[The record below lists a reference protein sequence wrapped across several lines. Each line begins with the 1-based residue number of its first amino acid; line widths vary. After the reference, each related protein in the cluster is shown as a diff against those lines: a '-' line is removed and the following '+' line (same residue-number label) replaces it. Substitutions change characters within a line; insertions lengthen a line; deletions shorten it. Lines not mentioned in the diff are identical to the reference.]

1 MENGTNTRLVS
12 LREDGAISW
21 RLVALISLVGC
32 IFCEV
37 LFNLLPIDHDTLL
50 LYWFFPAAL
59 LLASQLLFRQ
69 SIAKHIEMKLLLVML
84 VWSLATV
91 VLNFYRAQIV
101 DSYNWFA
108 AVCTA
113 LFLCFSLPYAFEKE
127 QLERLAKLLAKVTL
141 IAVTLLSLVGLIA
154 VFAEQVATKFPSI
167 FEGIGIWEG
176 RLGLDN
182 HPNRSAPAP
191 ALGVIFSILVFKAEK
206 RIWRRVLAVLC
217 GVICFVTLALTVSR
231 TAIIATGF
239 AVGFITFILLREA
252 LRPRMRSLFRWSV
265 CALAAVAVVLV
276 IYQGAL
282 PVAMLANAAI
292 DQQNE
297 ADVETQA
304 IVETQEEDPSDEEI
318 VERDLSDADSFNGR
332 TDIWR
337 GVLNGLIQNPKILAF
352 GTGPAMASEVMAP
365 YFPEGS
371 PVGIFHNS
379 LVGAL
384 VAFGVV
390 GLLLILLLLVVIAVA
405 SLRLCFGKKEAYPL
419 ALRLLPA
426 VLLYTVAESM
436 MEDFLFSNLSLNIV
450 CVWFM
455 LAAGFVLRL
464 TGKEKKTTPKEI
476 A

>member
-1 MENGTNTRLVS
+1 MEKGTNTRLVS
-12 LREDGAISW
+12 LREDGASSW
-21 RLVALISLVGC
+21 RLVALVSLVGC

-59 LLASQLLFRQ
+59 LLVSQLFFRQ
-69 SIAKHIEMKLLLVML
+69 SIAKNMEIKLLFVTL

-108 AVCTA
+108 AACTA

-127 QLERLAKLLAKVTL
+127 QLARLLKLLAVATL

-167 FEGIGIWEG
+167 FEGVGIWGG

-191 ALGVIFSILVFKAEK
+191 ALGVIFSILVLTAEK
-206 RIWRRVLAVLC
+206 RIWRRALAVLC

-231 TAIIATGF
+231 TAIIATGL
-239 AVGFITFILLREA
+239 AVGFMAFILLRDA
-252 LRPRMRSLFRWSV
+252 LRPRMRSLFRWSLS
-265 CALAAVAVVLV
+265 ALAAVAVVLV

-282 PVAMLANAAI
+282 SVAMLSNAAI
-292 DQQNE
+292 EQQNA
-297 ADVETQA
+297 ADVEAQA

-384 VAFGVV
+384 VAFGIV
-390 GLLLILLLLVVIAVA
+390 GLLLILLFLVVIAIA
-405 SLRLCFGKKEAYPL
+405 SLRLCFGHKDDYPL
-419 ALRLLPA
+419 LLRLLPA
-426 VLLYTVAESM
+426 VLLFALADSM

-464 TGKEKKTTPKEI
+464 TGREKKTTPKEI